1 MKSRKYGIGATLSFL
16 WSETRRV
23 KVVFSV
29 NQLIFPHALLS
40 LLFSDTYHLVLF
52 C

>member
-16 WSETRRV
+16 WSETSRV

-29 NQLIFPHALLS
+29 NQFIFPDVLLL
-40 LLFSDTYHLVLF
+40 LLFSDISFGFIL
-52 C
+52 